1 MVPPLVGKS
10 RLSRL
15 GHHPLAAGRSQ
26 ELSRRRTW
34 QVWVLILSQP
44 VYLEH
49 VRPLSCVPDGPDYV
63 LASVVYAALAAAAP
77 RKPAALREWR
87 PRGTHRLHA
96 TT

>member
-1 MVPPLVGKS
+1 MVPPLAGKS

-15 GHHPLAAGRSQ
+15 DRHPLAAGRSQ
-26 ELSRRRTW
+26 ELSRRQTW
-34 QVWVLILSQP
+34 QVWVPILGQP
-44 VYLEH
+44 VYLEY
-49 VRPLSCVPDGPDYV
+49 VRPLSCVPDAPDYV

-77 RKPAALREWR
+77 RRPAALHEWR